1 MKIEKQ
7 KRESLLSFIKEIELP
22 FKIPTPDKTIKIA
35 VTGLSRS
42 GKTVFLTSFINQ
54 LIANDKLPY
63 LNEKLKRPFVAR
75 LLPPDSVYVRFD
87 YYSKIKA
94 FRLKDP
100 KWPKATKSVSKT
112 TLQLEFKSEYA
123 FLKNQIVNIELIDYP
138 GEWLLD
144 LSMLEQDYAEWSEA
158 MLALAH
164 EEKRYSYAKEWLEFV
179 KGADL
184 YRRNR
189 DESVEEVMHDHYSE
203 YLKRLHYQGYSF
215 VQPGRFLEP
224 GDMQDDPLLRFCP
237 LPTPSNEPHPDSV
250 YAQFAKRYEQ
260 YIHEVV
266 KRLYLEHFQA
276 FDTQII
282 LVDLLKTMEHGYDV
296 FEDMHLSFKNI
307 LKSFTYGSNNILTRF
322 FKPEINQVIF
332 AATKADHLPQSQ
344 HNRYKR
350 LLEEMIWDLK
360 KELDVRHIDTE
371 ATVFAAVKST
381 RDVKAKIEGKEV
393 DCIRGIVEGEH
404 EPSTHFPGMLP
415 QSYHDENFLKK
426 GDFHLTKFKPIS
438 FPLRDTRAVEHIR
451 MDKLIYTILKDRV

>member
-1 MKIEKQ
+1 M
-7 KRESLLSFIKEIELP
+7 LSFIKDIELP
-22 FKIPTPDKTIKIA
+22 FKIPTPDKIIKVA

-63 LNEKLKRPFVAR
+63 LNEKLRRPFVAR

-94 FRLKDP
+94 FRLKEP

-123 FLKNQIVNIELIDYP
+123 FLKNQIINIELIDYP

-144 LSMLEQDYAEWSEA
+144 LSMLEQDFARWSEA
-158 MLALAH
+158 MLELAD
-164 EEKRYSYAKEWLEFV
+164 EEKRRDYAKDWLEFMNSL
-179 KGADL
+179 DL
-184 YRRNR
+184 YGKN
-189 DESVEEVMHDHYSE
+189 DDDYVEEALHDHYSE
-203 YLKRLHYQGYSF
+203 YLKRLHYHGYSF

-224 GDMQDDPLLRFCP
+224 GDMQDDPLLQFCP
-237 LPTPSNEPHPDSV
+237 LPAPEGEVDQDSV
-250 YAQFAKRYEQ
+250 YAHFQERYKQ
-260 YIHEVV
+260 YIDEVV
-266 KRLYLEHFQA
+266 QRLYLEHFES

-282 LVDLLKTMEHGYDV
+282 LIDLLKTLEHGYDV

-307 LKSFTYGSNNILTRF
+307 LKSFTYGSNNFLTRF

-344 HNRYKR
+344 HNRYKQ

-371 ATVFAAVKST
+371 VTVFSAVKST
-381 RDVKAKIEGKEV
+381 RDVKAKVDGINV
-393 DCIRGIVEGEH
+393 DCIRGIVNGEK
-404 EPSTHFPGMLP
+404 EPSTHFPGELP
-415 QSYHDENFLKK
+415 ESYHDENFLKE
-426 GDFHLTKFKPIS
+426 GEFHFTKFKPIS
-438 FPLRDTRAVEHIR
+438 FPLRDTKAVEHIR
-451 MDKLIYTILKDRV
+451 MDKLIYSILKDRV

>member
-1 MKIEKQ
+1 M
-7 KRESLLSFIKEIELP
+7 LSFIKDIELP

-144 LSMLEQDYAEWSEA
+144 LSMLEQSYAQWSEE
-158 MLALAH
+158 MLSLAH
-164 EEKRYSYAKEWLEFV
+164 EPKRHPMAKEWLAFTEGV
-179 KGADL
+179 DL

-189 DESVEEVMHDHYSE
+189 DEEVEEVLHDHYSE

-237 LPTPSNEPHPDSV
+237 LPVPSREPHPDSV
-250 YAQFAKRYEQ
+250 YAQFEQRYEQ
-260 YIHEVV
+260 YIQEVV
-266 KRLYLEHFQA
+266 HRLYLEHFQA

-371 ATVFAAVKST
+371 ATIFAAVKST
-381 RDVKAKIEGKEV
+381 RDVKAKINGKEV
-393 DCIRGIVEGEH
+393 ECIRGIVEGEH

-451 MDKLIYTILKDRV
+451 MDKLIYSILKDRV

>member
-1 MKIEKQ
+1 M
-7 KRESLLSFIKEIELP
+7 LSFIKDIELP
-22 FKIPTPDKTIKIA
+22 FKIPTPDKTIKVA

-63 LNEKLKRPFVAR
+63 LNEKLQRPFIAR
-75 LLPPDSVYVRFD
+75 LLPPDSVYIRFD

-94 FRLKDP
+94 FRAKDP

-144 LSMLEQDYAEWSEA
+144 LSMLEQNFEEWSES
-158 MLALAH
+158 MIELAN
-164 EEKRYSYAKEWLEFV
+164 EEKRYPYAKEWFDFL
-179 KGADL
+179 KGLDL
-184 YRRNR
+184 YNRND
-189 DESVEEVMHDHYSE
+189 DEFIEEQLHDQYTE

-224 GDMQDDPLLRFCP
+224 GDMQDDPLLQFCP
-237 LPTPSNEPHPDSV
+237 LPAPSEGEEAHPDSI
-250 YAQFAKRYEQ
+250 YAHFKERYDQ
-260 YIHEVV
+260 YIQEVV
-266 KRLYLEHFQA
+266 KRLYLEHFES

-282 LVDLLKTMEHGYDV
+282 LVDLLKAMEHGYDV
-296 FEDMHLSFKNI
+296 FEDMHLSFKHI
-307 LKSFTYGSNNILTRF
+307 LKSFTYGANNFLTRF
-322 FKPEINQVIF
+322 FKLEINQVIF
-332 AATKADHLPQSQ
+332 AATKADHLPASQ
-344 HNRYKR
+344 HERYKR

-371 ATVFAAVKST
+371 VTVFSAVKST
-381 RDVKAKIEGKEV
+381 QDVKARLDGKEV
-393 DCIRGIVEGEH
+393 DCIRGIVDGEK
-404 EPSTHFPGMLP
+404 ELSTHFPGMLP
-415 QSYHDENFLKK
+415 QSYHDDNFLKK

-438 FPLRDTRAVEHIR
+438 FPLRDTKAVEHIR
-451 MDKLIYTILKDRV
+451 MDKLIYSILKDRV